1 MCIDRAL
8 KVKANVDTNGH
19 HASLKLAHHVNFQV
33 HTGQNIF
40 DVFGKL
46 MKNNV
51 EHLKLNEFT
60 KNFSTTIS

>member
-1 MCIDRAL
+1 MIKHMCIDRAL
-8 KVKANVDTNGH
+8 KVKANVDTNER

-46 MKNNV
+46 IKNNV
-51 EHLKLNEFT
+51 EN
-60 KNFSTTIS
+60 